1 MSIPERTT
9 TEHHLRDA
17 LSRATHRSVDT
28 IPDDWQLEQDLQID
42 SLALAEL
49 VTDLEARLSVVI
61 PDEVTGRLRTT
72 GDLRA
77 LLARLTQSRTDAP

>member
-1 MSIPERTT
+1 MPQRTT

-17 LSRATHRSVDT
+17 LSRVTHLSVDT

-61 PDEVTGRLRTT
+61 PDEETGRLRTT

-77 LLARLTQSRTDAP
+77 LLARLTHTRTDAP